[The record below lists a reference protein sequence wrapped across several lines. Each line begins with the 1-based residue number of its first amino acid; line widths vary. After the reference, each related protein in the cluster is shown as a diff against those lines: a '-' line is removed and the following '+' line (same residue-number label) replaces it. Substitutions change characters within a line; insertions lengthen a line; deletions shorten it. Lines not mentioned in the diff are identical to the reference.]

1 MSIMGKL
8 SIYGSA
14 LTVCA
19 VAAIVVLFACDNNNR
34 TAAITP
40 KFLYASSCGSVL
52 GPGIRRHHD
61 RNSIPTPGGLIGGV
75 NGYNVDA
82 TTGVLTAMSTSPA
95 VTGLSCPEFLTTDP
109 AQKFLFV
116 PDSDAQLL
124 HSYTIASTG
133 ALTEVSGS
141 PYAQCSFQLAVDPS
155 GKFLVAPDF
164 CNGNVDAY
172 SIGSDGSLTLV
183 AGSPFSQIAN
193 NNPQTVLIDPTGQR
207 VYVADTTEGPGT
219 ISVFALSSSGTLTE
233 IPGSPFASG
242 SNSYSISGTAD
253 GKYIYVNSIAAV
265 GSEILAFSVNTSTG
279 ALTPLTTP
287 SYAGGSCWTSVDAT
301 SSVLFTTDCDGN
313 VFSSVIGSDGSL
325 TAAAG
330 SPVTA
335 GNETW
340 PVVGDPSGKFVYA
353 GDDANTGQLFAY
365 TYTSAG
371 VLTATASS
379 PFPAGT
385 YIEGIV
391 VTH

>member
-1 MSIMGKL
+1 MEKT
-8 SIYGSA
+8 SIYGGA

-19 VAAIVVLFACDNNNR
+19 AGVLIVLFGCDNDHR
-34 TAAITP
+34 TVAGITP
-40 KFLYASSCGSVL
+40 KFLYASSCGNVMGAGARL
-52 GPGIRRHHD
+52 RHD
-61 RNSIPTPGGLIGGV
+61 RKSIATPDGATGGV
-75 NGYNVDA
+75 NGYSVDP
-82 TTGVLTAMSTSPA
+82 TTGVLTPLSSSPV
-95 VTGLSCPEFLTTDP
+95 VTGLECPEILTTDP
-109 AQKFLFV
+109 AQKFMFV
-116 PDSDAQLL
+116 PDSDARLL
-124 HSYTIASTG
+124 HAYTIATTG

-155 GKFLVAPDF
+155 GKFLIAPDF
-164 CNGNVDAY
+164 CQGKVDVY

-183 AGSPFSQIAN
+183 AGSPFSELAGN
-193 NNPQTVLIDPTGQR
+193 DPQTVFIDPTGQR
-207 VYVADTTEGPGT
+207 VYVADTTDGPGT

-233 IPGSPFASG
+233 ISGSPFPSG
-242 SNSYSISGTAD
+242 SNSFSISGTAD
-253 GKYIYVNSIAAV
+253 GKYIYVNSDATV
-265 GSEILAFSVNTSTG
+265 GSEILAYSVNTTTG
-279 ALTPLTTP
+279 VLAALTVP
-287 SYAGGSCWTSVDAT
+287 SFAGGNCWTSVDAT
-301 SSVLFTTDCDGN
+301 GSVLFTTDCDGN

-330 SPVTA
+330 SPVAA

-340 PVVGDPSGKFVYA
+340 PAVGDPSGKFMYA

-365 TYTSAG
+365 AYTSAG